1 MLDDPQNLLRL
12 SMMRAKEAV
21 EEVRLG
27 AYQPQKPGEFCY
39 PQAALLVKTVVDL
52 RVASEFVAIA
62 PSHVEA
68 ISKKGNQSKH
78 YWALMTSHKQQSS
91 VEKAG

>member
-1 MLDDPQNLLRL
+1 
-12 SMMRAKEAV
+12 MMRAKEAV

-68 ISKKGNQSKH
+68 ISKKR
-78 YWALMTSHKQQSS
+78 
-91 VEKAG
+91 